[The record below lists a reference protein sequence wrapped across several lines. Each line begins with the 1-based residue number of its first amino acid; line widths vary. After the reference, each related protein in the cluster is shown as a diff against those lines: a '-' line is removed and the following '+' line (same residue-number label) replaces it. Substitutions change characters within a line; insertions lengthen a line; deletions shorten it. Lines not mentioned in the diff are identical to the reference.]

1 MTMLLIAK
9 ELAEAV
15 VKCHLV
21 KVWVD
26 GFECAHCKAERS
38 FDFDKCEEIINHD
51 SNCIVVR
58 AKLLLEQEWGI
69 K

>member
-15 VKCHLV
+15 VKRHWAVTGDHFYTCS
-21 KVWVD
+21 
-26 GFECAHCKAERS
+26 HCGMSQYRHYS
-38 FDFDKCEEIINHD
+38 QINHD

-69 K
+69 ES

>member
-15 VKCHLV
+15 VKSHTTEQGYMEWC
-21 KVWVD
+21 D
-26 GFECAHCKAERS
+26 HCDRTSQDRNKL
-38 FDFDKCEEIINHD
+38 NHD

-69 K
+69 KS